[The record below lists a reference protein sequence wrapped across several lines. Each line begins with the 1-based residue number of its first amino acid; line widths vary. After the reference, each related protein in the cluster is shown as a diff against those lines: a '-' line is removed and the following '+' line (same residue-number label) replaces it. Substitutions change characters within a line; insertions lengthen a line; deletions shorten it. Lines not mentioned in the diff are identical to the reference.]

1 MIFCVTVSNCL
12 IVNRGIVSP
21 TPVHVNPTFIVNPC
35 NFLGGLVDYGFSVL
49 QLLSLIKWFFIQISI
64 IHENISSQ
72 VVDRRRQGFGQWIN
86 SSIIHDNICRLIRK
100 MCHVES

>member
-35 NFLGGLVDYGFSVL
+35 NFLGVLVDYRFSVL
-49 QLLSLIKWFFIQISI
+49 QLLSLSNGFSFKFQ
-64 IHENISSQ
+64 SSMKIFHHKLLTGEGR
-72 VVDRRRQGFGQWIN
+72 VLANG
-86 SSIIHDNICRLIRK
+86 
-100 MCHVES
+100 